1 MRAKD
6 KELLTL
12 FNALNA
18 EQQTLLLEFM
28 RFLGA
33 QGVSLA
39 TCEPL
44 VIPRPE
50 EETVIKAIKRLRASY
65 PMLDA
70 SKLLHETSNL
80 MTQHAVQGKD
90 AKETIDELEVVFKT
104 HFALYQQKI

>member
-18 EQQTLLLEFM
+18 EQQNLLLDFM

-33 QGVSLA
+33 QSVSPV
-39 TCEPL
+39 TTEPL
-44 VIPRPE
+44 AIPRPA

-65 PMLDA
+65 PMLEA

-80 MTQHAVQGKD
+80 MTQHAMHGKD
-90 AKETIDELEVVFKT
+90 AKETIDELEVIFKT
-104 HFALYQQKI
+104 NFERHQQK